1 MDPVETVDNRRRS
14 IGGGRFKLILHMTVA
29 FACDEPATDKN
40 RNDVQMSCGGLRVA
54 ALPPKQVDVWAPAK
68 AGCRGFGLR
77 DHMVERTADIGD
89 VARRVFL
96 SGIGLGALACALL
109 ADTAARA
116 ESLPEALVKAY
127 QTNPQLN
134 AERARQRATDENV
147 PQALAGYR
155 PQVAA
160 SLSAGLQAVRDQLPG
175 NVLQTATLKP
185 WQIGLTVTQTL
196 FNGFKTANSVRV
208 AELQVQSG
216 REALRNVG
224 QGVLLDAVTAYT
236 NVLANQTLVEAQRA
250 NVAFLKETHAI
261 TLRRLN
267 AGDVTPTDTA
277 QAEARLNRGL
287 ADLNAAEVNFAVSQA
302 TYAQVV
308 GNPPSQLRPAD
319 TTDRLLPRSREDA
332 IGLALREH
340 PAVTAAGFDV
350 DVASTSIR
358 VAESSLMP
366 NVTVQGSVSKNRDSD
381 TSLSTFGTDQA
392 SVIGQITQPI
402 YDGGTAASQTR
413 QAKEVATQSRLVLD
427 QVRNQAKTAVVSAWV
442 ANEGAKVAVSAS
454 ESEVK
459 AAEVALAGV
468 QKEAAGGQ
476 RTTVDVL
483 NAQQD
488 LITARA
494 RLIGAQR
501 DRVIA
506 SYTLL
511 SAIGRLDVKTLNLKT
526 PDYLPEVHYHQVRD
540 AWHGLRTPSGQ

>member
-1 MDPVETVDNRRRS
+1 M
-14 IGGGRFKLILHMTVA
+14 
-29 FACDEPATDKN
+29 
-40 RNDVQMSCGGLRVA
+40 
-54 ALPPKQVDVWAPAK
+54 
-68 AGCRGFGLR
+68 
-77 DHMVERTADIGD
+77 GD
-89 VARRVFL
+89 VARRVLL

-155 PQVAA
+155 PQISAG
-160 SLSAGLQAVRDQLPG
+160 LSVGLQAVRDQLPG
-175 NVLQTATLKP
+175 NVIQTATLKP
-185 WQIGLTVTQTL
+185 WQIGVTVTQTL

-236 NVLANQTLVEAQRA
+236 NVLANQTLVEAQRS
-250 NVAFLKETHAI
+250 NVAFLKETQAI
-261 TLRRLN
+261 TQRRLN

-287 ADLNAAEVNFAVSQA
+287 ADLNAAEVNFAISQA

-308 GNPPSQLRPAD
+308 GNAPSQLRPAD
-319 TTDRLLPRSREDA
+319 TIDRLLPRSRDDA
-332 IGLALREH
+332 IALALREH

-350 DVASTSIR
+350 DVASTSIH

-413 QAKEVATQSRLVLD
+413 QAKEVAAQSRLVLD
-427 QVRNQAKTAVVSAWV
+427 RVRNQAKTAVVSAWV
-442 ANEGAKVAVSAS
+442 ANEGAKIAVSAS

-501 DRVIA
+501 DRVVA

-511 SAIGRLDVKTLNLKT
+511 SAVGRLDVKTLNLKT

>member
-1 MDPVETVDNRRRS
+1 
-14 IGGGRFKLILHMTVA
+14 
-29 FACDEPATDKN
+29 
-40 RNDVQMSCGGLRVA
+40 
-54 ALPPKQVDVWAPAK
+54 
-68 AGCRGFGLR
+68 
-77 DHMVERTADIGD
+77 MVERAADIGN
-89 VARRVFL
+89 VARRVLL

-109 ADTAARA
+109 TTPAAHA

-160 SLSAGLQAVRDQLPG
+160 SLSLGLQAVRDQLPG
-175 NVLQTATLKP
+175 NVIQTATLKP
-185 WQIGLTVTQTL
+185 WQIGVTVTQTL

-236 NVLANQTLVEAQRA
+236 NVLANQTLVEAQRS
-250 NVAFLKETHAI
+250 NVAFLKETRAI
-261 TLRRLN
+261 TERRLN

-287 ADLNAAEVNFAVSQA
+287 ADLNAAEVNLAVSQA
-302 TYAQVV
+302 TYAQVI
-308 GNPPSQLRPAD
+308 GNAPSQLRAAD

-332 IGLALREH
+332 IALALREH

-358 VAESSLMP
+358 VTESSLMP
-366 NVTVQGSVSKNRDSD
+366 NVTVQGSVSRSRDTD
-381 TSLSTFGTDQA
+381 QTLGTFATDQA
-392 SVIGQITQPI
+392 SVIGQVTQPI

-413 QAKEVATQSRLVLD
+413 QAKEVAAQSRLVLD
-427 QVRNQAKTAVVSAWV
+427 QVRNQARTAAVSAWV
-442 ANEGAKVAVSAS
+442 ANEGAKIAVSAS
-454 ESEVK
+454 ESEMK

>member
-1 MDPVETVDNRRRS
+1 M
-14 IGGGRFKLILHMTVA
+14 A
-29 FACDEPATDKN
+29 
-40 RNDVQMSCGGLRVA
+40 
-54 ALPPKQVDVWAPAK
+54 
-68 AGCRGFGLR
+68 
-77 DHMVERTADIGD
+77 
-89 VARRVFL
+89 
-96 SGIGLGALACALL
+96 
-109 ADTAARA
+109 
-116 ESLPEALVKAY
+116 KAY

-155 PQVAA
+155 PQIVA
-160 SLSAGLQAVRDQLPG
+160 SLSAGLQSVRNLLPDNTFQSAG
-175 NVLQTATLKP
+175 LKP
-185 WQIGLTVTQTL
+185 WTIGVTVTQIL

-224 QGVLLDAVTAYT
+224 QGVLLDAVTAYS
-236 NVLANQTLVEAQRA
+236 NVLANQTLVDAQRA
-250 NVAFLKETHAI
+250 NVAFLQETLGI
-261 TLRRLN
+261 TQKRLN

-277 QAEARLNRGL
+277 QAEARLSRGR
-287 ADLNAAEVNFAVSQA
+287 ADLNAAEVNLAISQA
-302 TYAQVV
+302 TYTQVI
-308 GNPPSQLRPAD
+308 GNPPAQLRPAEAA
-319 TTDRLLPRSREDA
+319 DRYLPRSREDA
-332 IGLALREH
+332 TGLAFREH
-340 PAVTAAGFDV
+340 PAVMAATFDV

-366 NVTVQGSVSKNRDSD
+366 TITLQGNASRSRDAD
-381 TSLSTFGTDQA
+381 PSLTTFATDQA
-392 SVIGQITQPI
+392 SVTGQLTQPI

-413 QAKEVATQSRLVLD
+413 QAKEVAVQSRQVLD
-427 QVRNQAKTAVVSAWV
+427 QVRNQARTAAVGAWV
-442 ANEGAKVAVSAS
+442 ANEGAKIAVAAA
-454 ESEVK
+454 ESEVR
-459 AAEVALAGV
+459 AATVALAGV

-488 LITARA
+488 LISAKA
-494 RLIGAQR
+494 RLIGALR

-511 SAIGRLDVKTLNLKT
+511 SAIGRLDVKTLALNT